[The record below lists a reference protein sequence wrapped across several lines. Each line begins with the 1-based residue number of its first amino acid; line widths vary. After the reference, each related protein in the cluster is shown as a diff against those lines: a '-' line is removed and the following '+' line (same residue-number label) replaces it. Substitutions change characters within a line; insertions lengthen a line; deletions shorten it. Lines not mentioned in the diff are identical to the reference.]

1 MSLLQQKR
9 TQANL
14 WALFVVRTLEVQTYL
29 ILTYWIKND
38 DIKRDTGTYYIDD
51 VKNIFEEETLE
62 TKGLIKN
69 SQEI

>member
-38 DIKRDTGTYYIDD
+38 DVKRDTGTYYIDD

>member
-1 MSLLQQKR
+1 M
-9 TQANL
+9 
-14 WALFVVRTLEVQTYL
+14 VRTLEVQTYL